1 MDLHPR
7 DLHPRDILAALLG
20 RHTSALAVVHG
31 CIDLA
36 IQTSCAKWV
45 DTYPDLRQVHGG
57 VMAATVRQCLMA
69 HLRCEEFKQSTL
81 VANAGPNCSVV
92 LSDVLGD
99 KAVVRKHPRIYP
111 SSCLVPVTEIPAYT
125 LFGLDYSTCPW
136 RPYVLW
142 EPDLKTQVLRHAW
155 LAAVA
160 NIDDPSHTE
169 IYCELDLPPAIIP
182 AVPMPPSG
190 VDIEDE
196 DWNEEFG
203 QEEEGGADPA

>member
-7 DLHPRDILAALLG
+7 DVVEALLA
-20 RHTSALAVVHG
+20 RHTYAFAVVHG

-36 IQTSCAKWV
+36 IQASCAKWV

-69 HLRCEEFKQSTL
+69 HLRCEEFQESTL
-81 VANAGPNCSVV
+81 EANGGSNCSVV

-99 KAVVRKHPRIYP
+99 KTVVRKHPRIFRTGY
-111 SSCLVPVTEIPAYT
+111 LVPVTEIPAYT
-125 LFGLDYSTCPW
+125 LFGLDYSVCEW

-142 EPDLKTQVLRHAW
+142 EADLKTQVLRHAW

-160 NIDDPSHTE
+160 NIDEPSHTE
-169 IYCELDLPPAIIP
+169 IYCELDLPPAIMP
-182 AVPMPPSG
+182 AVSTPPSE
-190 VDIEDE
+190 VDLEE
-196 DWNEEFG
+196 EGWNEEFG
-203 QEEEGGADPA
+203 EEGGGTNPA